1 VKNLSSYFTVCVLLA
16 LLFLGMAAMF
26 LGGRAYKLALG
37 AFIVALVCAG
47 LAADEYG
54 RLRRDAALRKPPFTT
69 DRCAGYPQ
77 QRKHPIR

>member
-1 VKNLSSYFTVCVLLA
+1 MKKLSSFLTVCVLLA
-16 LLFLGMAAMF
+16 LLFLGLAVLF
-26 LGGRAYKLALG
+26 LGGRAYKHALG

-47 LAADEYG
+47 MAADEYS

-69 DRCAGYPQ
+69 DRSAGYPQ